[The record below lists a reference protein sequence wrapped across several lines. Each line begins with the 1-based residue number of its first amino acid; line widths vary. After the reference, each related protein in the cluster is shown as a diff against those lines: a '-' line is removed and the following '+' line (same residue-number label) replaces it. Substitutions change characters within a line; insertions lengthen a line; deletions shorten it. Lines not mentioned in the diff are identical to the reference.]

1 MPDTIQTNTTHTANI
16 PKQITI
22 VTRESRLAMWQAHHI
37 QARLQQLYPNTTVR
51 ILGTTTRGDQI
62 LDQNL
67 SKIGGK
73 GLFVKELEVALHNGD
88 ADIAVHSLKDVPM
101 NLPDGFAL
109 ACVTAR
115 ENAQDAFISNQY
127 ASLEQL
133 PAGAVVGTS
142 SLRRAAQLQAR
153 FPHLKIAALRGNL
166 DTRFRKLDE
175 GQFDA
180 IILAAAGVIRLG
192 LKERVRSFIPLEHA
206 LPAAGQ
212 GALGIEIA
220 AHRSDLLALL
230 QPLMCTETFACT
242 AAERAVSRALGG
254 SCQTPLAAHAIM
266 DNGELWLRASIAL
279 PDGSRVLHAQAR
291 GALNEA
297 EAIGNAV
304 VADLNSQ
311 GAQDILAALANWV
324 APEPTA

>member
-1 MPDTIQTNTTHTANI
+1 
-16 PKQITI
+16 
-22 VTRESRLAMWQAHHI
+22 
-37 QARLQQLYPNTTVR
+37 
-51 ILGTTTRGDQI
+51 
-62 LDQNL
+62 
-67 SKIGGK
+67 
-73 GLFVKELEVALHNGD
+73 
-88 ADIAVHSLKDVPM
+88 M

-127 ASLEQL
+127 ASLEDL

-142 SLRRAAQLQAR
+142 SLRRSAQLQAR

-220 AHRSDLLALL
+220 AHRSDLLAVL

-254 SCQTPLAAHAIM
+254 SCQTPLAAHAIV

-291 GALNEA
+291 GALNDA
-297 EAIGNAV
+297 EQIGNAV
-304 VADLNSQ
+304 VADLNRQ
-311 GAQDILAALANWV
+311 GAQDILAALTHWV